1 MVLAED
7 IEILSTFNAA
17 DLTEGIRITGYRGDR
32 FTSAKFLGITNG
44 GQFCYK
50 VKYFDKEMGIEQT
63 TKVFVDVCPETGATR
78 VDY

>member
-7 IEILSTFNAA
+7 IEILSTFTAA
-17 DLTEGIRITGYRGDR
+17 DLTEGIRITGYKGDR
-32 FTSAKFLGITNG
+32 FTSAKSLGITNG

-50 VKYFDKEMGIEQT
+50 VKYYDKDMG
-63 TKVFVDVCPETGATR
+63 TKVFVDVDPETGATR

>member
-7 IEILSTFNAA
+7 IEILSTFTAA
-17 DLTEGIRITGYRGDR
+17 DLTEGIRITGYRGDK

-44 GQFCYK
+44 GQFCYS
-50 VKYFDKEMGIEQT
+50 VKYFDREMGIEQT
-63 TKVFVDVCPETGATR
+63 TKVFVDVDPETGATR

>member
-7 IEILSTFNAA
+7 IEILSTFTAA
-17 DLTEGIRITGYRGDR
+17 DLTEGIRITGYKGDR
-32 FTSAKFLGITNG
+32 FTSAKFLGISNG
-44 GQFCYK
+44 GQFCYS
-50 VKYFDKEMGIEQT
+50 VTFREDGEEQR